1 MYVDA
6 KTGQV
11 GLIAHWARGV
21 FEKVAGVRK
30 SRRSGNDYGA
40 YDGFRAEVRSVSG
53 LLPWDGQVHGGLRLC
68 DGTDKHYA
76 MNVADDGTYIIDC
89 SDEDE
94 LPGESAGSSWQPLES
109 RHDLVPGYVLEINGV
124 RVDDGLLG
132 DDLQVR
138 WVVTVERALRVRRVL
153 KAGMKWRIGRVVTAG
168 RAWRVERD
176 VTAGTLWRV
185 VRVVTAG
192 EALRVRN
199 VLMAGKALK
208 MGGVLTA
215 GRVLR
220 IGRVSTLR
228 KTLLLVRQ
236 ARLLLMR
243 QA

>member
-11 GLIAHWARGV
+11 DLIAHWARGV

-153 KAGMKWRIGRVVTAG
+153 KAGMKWRMGRVVTAG